1 LNIAS
6 CPYKNFYRREWS
18 YTFVGVE
25 MGDDFLN
32 ILRRILNVEV
42 EKILFEGEGWK
53 YFKVSV

>member
-1 LNIAS
+1 
-6 CPYKNFYRREWS
+6 
-18 YTFVGVE
+18 